1 MADLTLTAYLEKK
14 ALEFNGI
21 CAPEP
26 CLTSVTAT
34 DVHSATYYNANEL
47 LNTKEPVKLV
57 NGRYVSYGTDVVATM
72 ITAPFCKKDTDC
84 SKTHVVAYMLPE
96 GRDAVECL
104 DCPEP
109 CGEIV
114 TSSESQVDITA
125 LPASYKDKKCLS
137 QCAKQISW
145 AEGYTLQHEMIWN
158 DTTKLYEKQEYKQST
173 GTLTTEVTIPS
184 LCGIKGLSFEFEIS
198 DCWAKWDFTDM
209 GTAAIPEDGSL
220 TRIHGGKWSHVWDLA
235 GSSCF
240 FPGEYMVVKAHFDQ
254 TFCNC
259 NPIPIAY
266 GWYET
271 ECLTSGR
278 IQGCGLIE
286 DVTKSVKKEC
296 ISAKTYPGSYLTH
309 QNIKDIVVW
318 NLDMTKRYPPYYSYP
333 ASETLTVMSSQSLKH
348 RDIQNVKI
356 YLSANKVAELSSSDY
371 TCNTSTGEL
380 TIKYSSVAWRYDAVT
395 VEYDYVVRNYSID
408 ATNGCIRVSKTS
420 PDINTG
426 DVLYVDYKWTESTIK
441 AGGYLIELQDAW
453 IGDKRLHWYV
463 SFKGTLC
470 WLQCSDFVGWEIG
483 DRVMILKGGIGS
495 VGTTYSVSKYVMSA
509 RSQFLE
515 HKHIVSF
522 KAYNQT
528 KTILYQNEVDYTLD
542 RENGVF
548 AETPFSA
555 IRVGWIWVEYTY
567 TEESY
572 IQTHKCRNKDD
583 ANKTPEEDRILSHS
597 CVAYTL
603 DRKSDLIL
611 PIRTGVSK

>member
-1 MADLTLTAYLEKK
+1 
-14 ALEFNGI
+14 
-21 CAPEP
+21 
-26 CLTSVTAT
+26 
-34 DVHSATYYNANEL
+34 
-47 LNTKEPVKLV
+47 
-57 NGRYVSYGTDVVATM
+57 
-72 ITAPFCKKDTDC
+72 
-84 SKTHVVAYMLPE
+84 
-96 GRDAVECL
+96 
-104 DCPEP
+104 
-109 CGEIV
+109 
-114 TSSESQVDITA
+114 
-125 LPASYKDKKCLS
+125 
-137 QCAKQISW
+137 
-145 AEGYTLQHEMIWN
+145 
-158 DTTKLYEKQEYKQST
+158 
-173 GTLTTEVTIPS
+173 
-184 LCGIKGLSFEFEIS
+184 
-198 DCWAKWDFTDM
+198 
-209 GTAAIPEDGSL
+209 
-220 TRIHGGKWSHVWDLA
+220 
-235 GSSCF
+235 
-240 FPGEYMVVKAHFDQ
+240 
-254 TFCNC
+254 
-259 NPIPIAY
+259 
-266 GWYET
+266 
-271 ECLTSGR
+271 CLTSGR